1 VGRLAAEKNLPFLIH
16 AVAAFLKQRPDAHFL
31 IVGGGPME
39 EELGE
44 LCRSEGVA
52 DRVHHP
58 ESALTGNEL
67 YDAYRSFNVYAFSS
81 HSETQG
87 MVLAEAMAAGV
98 PVVAIDAPGARD
110 IVRDKVNGR
119 LLATEDTP
127 AYVEAL
133 NWIASLAGPQRE
145 ALDAAVA
152 ETARE
157 FSMDRTVEQLIDVY
171 HAAIRS
177 LRPDPEADS
186 VWNAVRRRIG
196 MEIEIWTGVANALA
210 AAMAGE
216 DENSPALK

>member
-1 VGRLAAEKNLPFLIH
+1 
-16 AVAAFLKQRPDAHFL
+16 
-31 IVGGGPME
+31 
-39 EELGE
+39 
-44 LCRSEGVA
+44 
-52 DRVHHP
+52 
-58 ESALTGNEL
+58 
-67 YDAYRSFNVYAFSS
+67 
-81 HSETQG
+81 
-87 MVLAEAMAAGV
+87 MAAGV

-110 IVRDKVNGR
+110 IVRDRINGR
-119 LLATEDTP
+119 LLDAEDIP
-127 AYVEAL
+127 SYVEAL

-145 ALDAAVA
+145 ALDRAID

-171 HAAIRS
+171 ETAIGS
-177 LRPDPEADS
+177 LQPESEADT